1 MELTIRAAS
10 VDDHPAVHEI
20 LMSSHVLRGT
30 MRVPW
35 SPAEQTHER
44 LSPARGVV
52 QLVAEAAGE
61 VVGFAEMITHPDE
74 PRARHAGEINLVA
87 VRESWL
93 GKGVG
98 KALCAELVDLADNWL
113 NLTRLGL
120 IVFEGNEQAVGIYER
135 LGFAHEG
142 TMRRF
147 GFGDG
152 AWMDAHVM
160 GRIRPSP
167 PPA

>member
-1 MELTIRAAS
+1 MPTRLLSLWLVSRKRRHGMGSGGSTSSPCERRRSAPGSARRRAPS
-10 VDDHPAVHEI
+10 
-20 LMSSHVLRGT
+20 LST
-30 MRVPW
+30 
-35 SPAEQTHER
+35 SP
-44 LSPARGVV
+44 
-52 QLVAEAAGE
+52 
-61 VVGFAEMITHPDE
+61 
-74 PRARHAGEINLVA
+74 N
-87 VRESWL
+87 
-93 GKGVG
+93 
-98 KALCAELVDLADNWL
+98 NWL

-120 IVFEGNEQAVGIYER
+120 IVFEGNERAVGIYER

-152 AWMDAHVM
+152 ACMDAHMM